1 MWMAAWPAKA
11 ADERGRRRRLVES
24 HVAIQDLLGHDS
36 FPDAERVLR
45 DQPELLSE
53 EVDHLFD
60 ELAAEVEGGATQ
72 YPVEAIVQLRGFLRR
87 CRSVGLDAVFPPDH
101 PDIDPQVVAIIRP
114 DMQEADDAE
123 AAFEREGDASVLTC
137 CAAAWRRIVREPS
150 LDSAYPGLKAALLN
164 NAGATLL
171 RTYWARGEMNDLR
184 DGLDL
189 LDTAVKLTPLSSAHR
204 AHRLGNLGVAFREV
218 HLRTGDV
225 EALDRAT
232 GLLRE
237 AVRTLD
243 SSPGSPAASEVLS
256 NLALVLR
263 DYYIRTGNPDDLADA
278 ITHSERACRESE
290 SIGCRVMLG
299 DLLGQRYETTG
310 SHNDLTRAVEL
321 LTEAVSATPSA
332 SPDRPRRLV
341 DLAIT
346 LLHRHAALGNPD
358 DLSVAL
364 QLCSEAVQTIPPAS
378 PDRPACLAQWSLAC
392 YRRYESTGLL
402 DDLDR
407 AAAGLDEA
415 IRTAQPNEFNVPGWR
430 VNLATVLFVRSRRT
444 LHPADLDR
452 AITLYETAAA
462 DADGFSGDRFATM
475 NNLGNA
481 LRDRARKTGGTAD
494 LDRAIEMLRAAL
506 TITPE
511 GSPRHATTLTNLG
524 AVLRDRYAA
533 TGSHADLEEALTR
546 FRIAV
551 DISADG
557 DIDRSRR
564 LFAFAQTILDLAGP
578 GSDNDRNV
586 AIDAYR
592 RGCADGVLADPES
605 TLTAAQEWGN
615 WAASRRCWS
624 EAADAY
630 DAAAS
635 ALSALVGA
643 QVLREHQENWLR
655 DAFDLPGRAAHTSA
669 MARRLPAAVVA
680 FERTRAA
687 ILSESLGADHAD
699 LIRLDRNDPQLA
711 ARYTRAVGHLRA
723 VRRRPGPLATP

>member
-1 MWMAAWPAKA
+1 MWMAAWPAWA
-11 ADERGRRRRLVES
+11 ADERGRRRGLVEL
-24 HVAIQDLLGHDS
+24 HAAIQDLLEHDL
-36 FPDAERVLR
+36 FPHAGGVLK

-53 EVDHLFD
+53 DTDHLFD
-60 ELAAEVEGGATQ
+60 ELAAEAERGTAQ

-123 AAFEREGDASVLTC
+123 AAFEREGDASVLTG

-150 LDSAYPGLKAALLN
+150 LKSAYPGLRAAILN
-164 NAGATLL
+164 NAGGVLL
-171 RTYWARGEMNDLR
+171 RTYWALGEMNDLC

-189 LDTAVKLTPLSSAHR
+189 LDTAVKLTPPSSAHR
-204 AHRLGNLGVAFREV
+204 AHRLGNLGVTLREV
-218 HLRTGDV
+218 HLRTGNV
-225 EALDRAT
+225 EELDRAT
-232 GLLRE
+232 DVLRE
-237 AVRTLD
+237 AVRRVD
-243 SSPGSPAASEVLS
+243 SSSGSPAASEVLT

-263 DYYIRTGNPDDLADA
+263 DYYIRAGNPDDLAEA

-299 DLLGQRYETTG
+299 DLLTQRYETTG
-310 SHNDLTRAVEL
+310 SENDLTRAVEL
-321 LTEAVSATPSA
+321 LTEAVQATPSA

-346 LLHRHAALGNPD
+346 LLYRHAALGDPN
-358 DLSVAL
+358 DLSVAVRV
-364 QLCSEAVQTIPPAS
+364 CSEAVRIIPPAS

-392 YRRYESTGLL
+392 YQRYESTGLL

-415 IRTAQPNEFNVPGWR
+415 IRTAQTTEFSVPGWR
-430 VNLATVLFVRSRRT
+430 VNLASVLLVRSRRSF
-444 LHPADLDR
+444 HSADLDR
-452 AITLYETAAA
+452 AITLYEAAAA
-462 DADGFSGDRFATM
+462 DTDGFSGDRFATI

-481 LRDRARKTGGTAD
+481 LRDRARKAGSTAD

-533 TGSHADLEEALTR
+533 TGLHADLEEALTR
-546 FRIAV
+546 FSTAV

-557 DIDRSRR
+557 DIDRPRR
-564 LFAFAQTILDLAGP
+564 LFAFAQATLDRAGL
-578 GSDNDRNV
+578 GSKNDPNI

-605 TLTAAQEWGN
+605 TLTAAQEWGV
-615 WAASRRCWS
+615 WAAARRCWP

-630 DAAAS
+630 DAAVS
-635 ALSALVGA
+635 AMSALVGT

-655 DAFDLPGRAAHTSA
+655 DAFDLPGRAAHASA
-669 MARRLPAAVVA
+669 MAHRLRAAVVA

-687 ILSESLGADHAD
+687 ILSEFLGAGHAD
-699 LIRLDRNDPQLA
+699 LIRLDRSDPQLA
-711 ARYTRAVGHLRA
+711 ARYARAVGHLRA
-723 VRRRPGPLATP
+723 VQRRPGPLATP

>member
-1 MWMAAWPAKA
+1 MWMAVWPARA
-11 ADERGRRRRLVES
+11 ADERGWRRRLAELDA
-24 HVAIQDLLGHDS
+24 AIQDLLEHDL

-45 DQPELLSE
+45 DQPGLLSE
-53 EVDHLFD
+53 DADHLFD
-60 ELAAEVEGGATQ
+60 ELAAEAERGVAQ
-72 YPVEAIVQLRGFLRR
+72 YPVEAIVQLRSFLRR

-123 AAFEREGDASVLTC
+123 AAFERENDASVLTG
-137 CAAAWRRIVREPS
+137 CAAAWRRIVGEPS

-171 RTYWARGEMNDLR
+171 RIYWARGEMNDLR

-189 LDTAVKLTPLSSAHR
+189 LDTAVKLTPLSSAYG

-263 DYYIRTGNPDDLADA
+263 DYYIRAGNPDDLAEA
-278 ITHSERACRESE
+278 IIHSERACRESE

-358 DLSVAL
+358 DLSAAVR
-364 QLCSEAVQTIPPAS
+364 LCSEAAQTMPPAS

-415 IRTAQPNEFNVPGWR
+415 IRTAQPHEFSVPGWR
-430 VNLATVLFVRSRRT
+430 VNLATVLFARSRRT

-452 AITLYETAAA
+452 AITLYEAAAA
-462 DADGFSGDRFATM
+462 DADGFSGDRFATI

-481 LRDRARKTGGTAD
+481 LRDRARKTWGTAD

-524 AVLRDRYAA
+524 AALRDRYAA
-533 TGSHADLEEALTR
+533 TGSHTDLKEALTR
-546 FRIAV
+546 FRTAV
-551 DISADG
+551 EISADG
-557 DIDRSRR
+557 DIDRPRR
-564 LFAFAQTILDLAGP
+564 LFALAQIADH
-578 GSDNDRNV
+578 GSDNDHNI

-605 TLTAAQEWGN
+605 TLTAAQEWGA
-615 WAASRRCWS
+615 WAASRRCWP

-630 DAAAS
+630 DAAVS
-635 ALSALVGA
+635 AVSALVGA
-643 QVLREHQENWLR
+643 QVLREHRENWLR
-655 DAFDLPGRAAHTSA
+655 DAFDLPGRAAYASA
-669 MARRLPAAVVA
+669 MAHRLPAAVVA

-687 ILSESLGADHAD
+687 ILSESFGAGHAD
-699 LIRLDRNDPQLA
+699 LIRLDRSDPQLA
-711 ARYTRAVGHLRA
+711 ARYTRAVGHLQA
-723 VRRRPGPLATP
+723 VQRRPGPLATP